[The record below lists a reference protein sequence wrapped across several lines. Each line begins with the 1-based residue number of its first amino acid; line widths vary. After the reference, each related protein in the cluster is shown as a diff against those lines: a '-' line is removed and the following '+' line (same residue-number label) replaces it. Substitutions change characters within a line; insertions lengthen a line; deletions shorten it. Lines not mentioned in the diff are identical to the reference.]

1 MAASTRIAGVRAS
14 SVLQRSGREEDH
26 IFIPNEVAAL
36 LFHLCQPLSAAH
48 ESLVRPLT
56 AWKLARTPPCR
67 LLPSADRLLAAGG
80 CDDALQTR
88 ECVGSD
94 KAEQGSGPCEFGPQ
108 YTGFKCLKE
117 ERHFHGVPHMARS
130 EQCDAA
136 IDAGHTADAAAA
148 ADSTPPLP
156 PAMCTPVC
164 LAWCT
169 LLELDLKAEKQDA

>member
-14 SVLQRSGREEDH
+14 SVLQRSGREGDH

-80 CDDALQTR
+80 CDDAPQTR

-117 ERHFHGVPHMARS
+117 EGTSTVSRTWREVNSVMLRS
-130 EQCDAA
+130 MLA
-136 IDAGHTADAAAA
+136 ILQ
-148 ADSTPPLP
+148 TPPP
-156 PAMCTPVC
+156 PPPTARRRCRPPCARLCAWPGAQACTGSC
-164 LAWCT
+164 WSWS
-169 LLELDLKAEKQDA
+169 